1 MTVHIGEITSE
12 VGAPLPDTTAEASG
26 EGTTDEWEDRIR
38 LAAQLER
45 LERDRLRTVTGTG
58 DD

>member
-12 VGAPLPDTTAEASG
+12 VATGAAAVGPDAAGEA
-26 EGTTDEWEDRIR
+26 DEWEERAR
-38 LAAQLER
+38 LAAMLER
-45 LERDRLRTVTGTG
+45 LERDRHRTATGYG